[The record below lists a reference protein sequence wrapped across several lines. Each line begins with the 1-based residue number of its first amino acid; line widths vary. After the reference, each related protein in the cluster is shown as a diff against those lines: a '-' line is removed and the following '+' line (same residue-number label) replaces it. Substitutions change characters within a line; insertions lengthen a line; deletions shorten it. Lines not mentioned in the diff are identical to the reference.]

1 MKASVNTSQETGTS
15 TPTPST
21 ESGDQRR
28 REAEVREAAE
38 AEVTD
43 DPSKIEKRTPTVPTP
58 SLTDLNIE
66 TIETAT
72 SDREAGAREVD
83 EVASEEA
90 TTPGPQLVP
99 QPDTTMPMRNR
110 KNVQREGGGRTA
122 RAGRYLGWTPCKRR
136 GRQGQYSTRCTW
148 CCSIVRGTPCP

>member
-28 REAEVREAAE
+28 QEAEVREVAE
-38 AEVTD
+38 AEATD
-43 DPSKIEKRTPTVPTP
+43 DPSKIERRTPTVPTP
-58 SLTDLNIE
+58 SLTGLNIE
-66 TIETAT
+66 TTETAT

-83 EVASEEA
+83 EVASEEV

-99 QPDTTMPMRNR
+99 QPDTTMPTRNR
-110 KNVQREGGGRTA
+110 KS
-122 RAGRYLGWTPCKRR
+122 YI
-136 GRQGQYSTRCTW
+136 STTTKSNLSKTSRDT
-148 CCSIVRGTPCP
+148 SANTSRL